1 MCIIENKNGLEK
13 QDKNDP
19 HGHKVC
25 TPHPHDMMCAAGTWQ
40 GSTRLPPHQAHSL
53 PNPQLPAS

>member
-13 QDKNDP
+13 QDENGP
-19 HGHKVC
+19 HGHKVGA
-25 TPHPHDMMCAAGTWQ
+25 PRPMCAAGTGQ
-40 GSTRLPPHQAHSL
+40 GSTRLPPHQAQSL